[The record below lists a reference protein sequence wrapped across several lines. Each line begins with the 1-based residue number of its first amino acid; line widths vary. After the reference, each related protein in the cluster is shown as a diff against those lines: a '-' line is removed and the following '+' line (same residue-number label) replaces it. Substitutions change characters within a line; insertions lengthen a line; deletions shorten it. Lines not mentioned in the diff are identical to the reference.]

1 MEIKK
6 IAVLGVGTIGYQIA
20 QLCAQYGYTVNLR
33 DIDDNLVQSGL
44 EAIKKG
50 LKKFFVDKGKMSQ
63 EEADAVYGRI
73 RGFTDLKSAVE
84 DVDLVIEAIPEKME
98 LKQRVF
104 KELDE
109 NCPTHTILTSNTSSL
124 SPTAIG
130 SLVNRKEKILVT
142 HFINPVQVI
151 KLVEVVKAEK
161 TSEETIQ
168 TVKSFLQKMEK
179 EPVVIKDSPGFIT
192 TRLFVVIVNEAIKM
206 LDEGI
211 ASVEDIDKAV
221 KVGLNHPIP
230 PLRAADV
237 SMDTALYCLE
247 YLRDNLGKEYTPS
260 PLLEKMV
267 REGKLGVKVGEG
279 FYKYTS
285 KV

>member
-1 MEIKK
+1 
-6 IAVLGVGTIGYQIA
+6 
-20 QLCAQYGYTVNLR
+20 
-33 DIDDNLVQSGL
+33 
-44 EAIKKG
+44 
-50 LKKFFVDKGKMSQ
+50 MSQ

-109 NCPTHTILTSNTSSL
+109 NCPTHTILASNTSSL
-124 SPTAIG
+124 SPTVIG
-130 SLVNRKEKILVT
+130 ALVNRKEKIIVT

-151 KLVEVVKAEK
+151 KLVEVVKSAK
-161 TSEETIQ
+161 TSEATLETI
-168 TVKSFLQKMEK
+168 KNFLKNLEK
-179 EPVVIKDSPGFIT
+179 EVVIVKDSPGFIT

-221 KVGLNHPIP
+221 RLGLNHPIP
-230 PLRAADV
+230 PFKAADV
-237 SMDTALYCLE
+237 SMDTTLHCLE

-267 REGKLGVKVGEG
+267 RVGKLGVKVGEG
-279 FYKYTS
+279 FYKYTE